1 MRTLHRQRGMTGVG
15 WLLILMILGFVIYT
29 ALKLWPI
36 YYDYFMI
43 SSSMNSVTSQSG
55 LATKNPAQI
64 KQALIKQL
72 LINNVRDL
80 DKDDIYVS
88 VEKGN
93 VQLEVAYEVRTPFV
107 GNIDLLVSFE
117 NSVSFTGTP

>member
-88 VEKGN
+88 VEKGS

-117 NSVSFTGTP
+117 NSVSFSGTP